1 MRILDSWALSVE
13 AILKELTPSHDSLQ
27 RALGVAREI
36 LDAVAREG
44 DGALLRYSEDFDG
57 VRPEKILLDRADME
71 AACSR
76 VPTDLLEALEFSSRQ
91 IANVHRAQLP
101 SGGEGPIAPHGSRAG
116 QQPRA
121 LDRVGVYVPG
131 GPRGYPSSV
140 LMGVIPAKL
149 AGVRDVLVATPP
161 RTETGSP
168 SDAVLAAAAIAGAD
182 AILVAGGA
190 QAIAAMAYG
199 TATIRPVDKIVGPGN
214 VYVNAAKL
222 LVQDRVATDGIAGP
236 SEVVIVA
243 DDSLAD
249 SVLAAEL
256 LAQAE
261 HDPEARAIAILLD
274 SRGVP
279 QLLRAIDEQARS
291 LPRAATVLE
300 SLRRNGWIVR
310 VHSRTEAMD
319 LANALAPEHLLLAV
333 RDSRGWLPSVR
344 HAGCVLLG
352 PLTTAPL
359 ADYVAGTNH
368 ILPTWGS
375 ARWRGGLSVRDF
387 VKFVTY
393 VEVTPEDL
401 PRLIPPALCLAQAE
415 GFQAHAA
422 ALASRLPPSKEVSP

>member
-1 MRILDSWALSVE
+1 VRILDTSALSVE
-13 AILKELTPSHDSLQ
+13 AILKELTPSRDSLQ
-27 RALGVAREI
+27 RALAVAREV

-44 DGALLRYSEDFDG
+44 DGALLRYSEEFDG
-57 VRPEKILLDRADME
+57 VRPKRILLDREDME

-76 VPTDLLEALEFSSRQ
+76 LPTDLLEALEFSARQ
-91 IANVHRAQLP
+91 IANVHRTQLP
-101 SGGEGPIAPHGSRAG
+101 LGYEISIAAHGSRAG
-116 QQPRA
+116 QQPRS

-140 LMGVIPAKL
+140 LMGVVPAKL
-149 AGVRDVLVATPP
+149 AGVREVLVATPP
-161 RTETGSP
+161 RRETGLP
-168 SDAVLAAAAIAGAD
+168 SDAVLAAAALANAD
-182 AILVAGGA
+182 ALLVAGGA

-199 TATIRPVDKIVGPGN
+199 TATVRPVDKIVGPGN
-214 VYVNAAKL
+214 VYVSAAKL

-236 SEVVIVA
+236 SEMVMVA
-243 DDSLAD
+243 DDSLTD
-249 SVLAAEL
+249 RVLAAEL

-274 SRGVP
+274 SRDLP
-279 QLLRAIDEQARS
+279 RLLRAIDEHARS

-300 SLRRNGWIVR
+300 SLRRSSRIVR
-310 VHSRTEAMD
+310 VRSRAEAIN
-319 LANALAPEHLLLAV
+319 LVNALAPEHLVLAV
-333 RDSRGWLPSVR
+333 RDARDWLPSVQ

-352 PLTTAPL
+352 PLTAGPL
-359 ADYVAGTNH
+359 ADYIAGTNH

-422 ALASRLPPSKEVSP
+422 ALAARIPPGKEVSS

>member
-1 MRILDSWALSVE
+1 MRILDTRALSVE
-13 AILKELTPSHDSLQ
+13 AILEELTPSRDSLQ
-27 RALGVAREI
+27 RALAVAREI

-44 DGALLRYSEDFDG
+44 DGALLRYSEEFDG
-57 VRPEKILLDRADME
+57 VRPEKILLDRADMDT
-71 AACSR
+71 ARRR
-76 VPTDLLEALEFSSRQ
+76 VPADLLEALEFSSRQ
-91 IANVHRAQLP
+91 IAEVHRAQLP
-101 SGGEGPIAPHGSRAG
+101 AGCEVTIASYGSRAG

-149 AGVRDVLVATPP
+149 AGVREVLVATPP
-161 RTETGSP
+161 RKDTGSP
-168 SDAVLAAAAIAGAD
+168 PDSVLAAAAVAGAD
-182 AILVAGGA
+182 AILVVGGA

-199 TATIRPVDKIVGPGN
+199 TATVGPVDKIIGPGN
-214 VYVNAAKL
+214 IYVNAAKL
-222 LVQDRVATDGIAGP
+222 LVQDHVATDGIAGP
-236 SEVVIVA
+236 SEVVVVA
-243 DDSLAD
+243 DDSLPG

-261 HDPEARAIAILLD
+261 HDPQAQAIAILLD
-274 SRGVP
+274 SRDDTE
-279 QLLRAIDEQARS
+279 LLRAIEGQARS

-310 VHSRTEAMD
+310 VRSCSEAMD
-319 LANALAPEHLLLAV
+319 LANALAPEHLVLAI
-333 RDSRGWLPSVR
+333 RDARGWLPSVQ

-352 PLTTAPL
+352 PLTAVPL

-393 VEVTPEDL
+393 VEVTQEDL

-422 ALASRLPPSKEVSP
+422 ALASRLPRSKEVSP